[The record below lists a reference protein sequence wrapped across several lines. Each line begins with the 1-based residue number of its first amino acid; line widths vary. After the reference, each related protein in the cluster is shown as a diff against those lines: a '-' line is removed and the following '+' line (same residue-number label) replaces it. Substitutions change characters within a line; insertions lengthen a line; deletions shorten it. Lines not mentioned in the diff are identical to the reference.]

1 MQSILWQYSDYDLKL
16 PLYRD
21 AATISVQRF
30 FYYKEHTKMKYTIHG
45 FSQYAALKFKKTIVV
60 KVSGKEKEKEIKID
74 STDLLILRWFV
85 DFYPKM
91 MKFEIDGVQYAW
103 VQYKKILQDLPLL
116 DIKKQALSD
125 RLNKLCE
132 FKILTHKTIKE
143 QGTFSYYGFGE
154 MYGTLIDTECSQLPK
169 GEYSDTEG
177 VCSQL
182 PKGEYSTKEQIDKS
196 IKDDSIKN
204 KNNIIDENFEKLWK
218 MLPSNK
224 NDRKSKVTKKRKK
237 ELYEMGESAIKAI
250 TLYLNTQNSSYYHA
264 RHNILNE
271 LIDNYIDN
279 EMPTNKN
286 NNGGNHTNGV
296 EEGDTNDYQR
306 NGNSESGSNAKRRW
320 QTV

>member
-1 MQSILWQYSDYDLKL
+1 
-16 PLYRD
+16 
-21 AATISVQRF
+21 
-30 FYYKEHTKMKYTIHG
+30 MKYTIHG
-45 FSQYAALKFKKTIVV
+45 FSQCAALKFKKTIVV
-60 KVSGKEKEKEIKID
+60 KASGKEKEIKID

-154 MYGTLIDTECSQLPK
+154 MYGTLIDTEFSQLPR
-169 GEYSDTEG
+169 GEYSDAEG

-182 PKGEYSTKEQIDKS
+182 HKGEYSTTEQIDKS
-196 IKDDSIKN
+196 IKDKSI

-218 MLPSNK
+218 LLPSNK

-237 ELYEMGESAIKAI
+237 ELYEMGESAVKAI
-250 TLYLNTQNSSYYHA
+250 SLYLNTQNSSYYHA

-279 EMPTNKN
+279 EMPTNTN
-286 NNGGNHTNGV
+286 NNNKNKNTN
-296 EEGDTNDYQR
+296 QI
-306 NGNSESGSNAKRRW
+306 
-320 QTV
+320 